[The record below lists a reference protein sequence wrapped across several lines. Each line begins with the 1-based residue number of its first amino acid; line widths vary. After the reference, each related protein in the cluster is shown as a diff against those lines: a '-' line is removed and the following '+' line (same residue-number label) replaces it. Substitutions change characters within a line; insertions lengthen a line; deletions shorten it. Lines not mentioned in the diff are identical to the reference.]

1 MRLRFE
7 IVSHAGLVRTQ
18 NEDMAYAGGQTVRND
33 SDAFEFDIP
42 DEGMKFGAVVCD
54 GLGGREGGEKASALT
69 CNMFDTFVDD
79 LPVGLEPNDLI
90 LRLKRWAQTANDT
103 IMAESHG
110 NSMATTLTGL
120 LLYFGQAY
128 ILNCGDSRTYRLR
141 YGNFRQLTRDHSE
154 RNRLNDPSAPA
165 NLMYNCL
172 GIQEAFIDITPTK
185 VVEGDQYIICSDGL
199 SDYVSEAEMQTNI
212 QSAQALVDAALAA
225 GAPDNVTV
233 ITLKFT
239 L

>member
-7 IVSHAGLVRTQ
+7 IVSHAGLVRIQ
-18 NEDMAYAGGQTVRND
+18 NEDMAYAGGQTVRDD

-42 DEGMKFGAVVCD
+42 EDGMEFGAVVCD
-54 GLGGREGGEKASALT
+54 GLGGREGGEKASELACSL
-69 CNMFDTFVDD
+69 FDTFVEA
-79 LPVGLEPNDLI
+79 LPAGLEPNDVI
-90 LRLKRWAQTANDT
+90 MRLKRWTQTANDA

-110 NSMATTLTGL
+110 NGMATTLTGL
-120 LLYFGQAY
+120 LLYFDQAY

-141 YGNFRQLTRDHSE
+141 YDNFRQLTRDHSE
-154 RNRLNDPSAPA
+154 RNRLNDLSAPA

-172 GIQEAFIDITPTK
+172 GIPEAFIDITPAK
-185 VVEGDQYIICSDGL
+185 IVVGDQYIICSDGL
-199 SDYVSEAEMQTNI
+199 SDVVSDADIQRNI
-212 QSAQALVDAALAA
+212 SSAQALVDASLAA

-239 L
+239 